1 MTRRPASSG
10 RCRTMPSRPP
20 ATGRRLP
27 GRPTCSVARRVR
39 GTRPSD
45 MAPMADCE
53 VWPVP
58 GRAFEDILDGY
69 FPLGESVRQMMA
81 RNRFTS
87 IWINLLHAPVM
98 DLPGL
103 PPTAPVPLHLPRAY
117 SGMIDAMTLTAVL
130 YDGGARMA
138 GVGNWFWIDGREET
152 GTFPALTRLGEPAFI
167 RGIGLGGN
175 IEAGAFRPPWRWPA
189 PEPAYRSRPRWS
201 RRRPGSAGGRAGR
214 GVSAS
219 RSRVSGMPRCSIFRA
234 RCKAGDS
241 TCRIARQADCPRRA
255 AVPGGWRLSAARS
268 QRRPAGCRG
277 SGACVAAVKPEQPPV
292 KAARRSPWR
301 SRAACR

>member
-1 MTRRPASSG
+1 M
-10 RCRTMPSRPP
+10 
-20 ATGRRLP
+20 
-27 GRPTCSVARRVR
+27 
-39 GTRPSD
+39 
-45 MAPMADCE
+45 
-53 VWPVP
+53 P

-175 IEAGAFRPPWRWPA
+175 IEAGAFPPTVA
-189 PEPAYRSRPRWS
+189 VA
-201 RRRPGSAGGRAGR
+201 RPGARVPVEAALEQATARLGWR
-214 GVSAS
+214 AS
-219 RSRVSGMPRCSIFRA
+219 RAWGLGQPVAGIGHAALLDLPRALQGRRFDVPHRTTGGLPLGGPRFPA
-234 RCKAGDS
+234 DGDYLLL
-241 TCRIARQADCPRRA
+241 D
-255 AVPGGWRLSAARS
+255 LSADQQDAEALELALRL
-268 QRRPAGCRG
+268 
-277 SGACVAAVKPEQPPV
+277 
-292 KAARRSPWR
+292 
-301 SRAACR
+301 